1 MVQKRR
7 IAPKRRIVHP
17 SANLE
22 GMSLLLVEEII
33 PHEID
38 ETIHQEEVET
48 IRQEDATTLHVDV
61 AVLQNVIVHLVVI
74 EETHVVD
81 HQRRNQHQKE

>member
-17 SANLE
+17 SANLDE
-22 GMSLLLVEEII
+22 MSLLAEEII
-33 PHEID
+33 PHAID
-38 ETIHQEEVET
+38 ETIHPEKVET
-48 IRQEDATTLHVDV
+48 IRQEDAITLHVVV
-61 AVLQNVIVHLVVI
+61 AVLQNVIAPLVVI